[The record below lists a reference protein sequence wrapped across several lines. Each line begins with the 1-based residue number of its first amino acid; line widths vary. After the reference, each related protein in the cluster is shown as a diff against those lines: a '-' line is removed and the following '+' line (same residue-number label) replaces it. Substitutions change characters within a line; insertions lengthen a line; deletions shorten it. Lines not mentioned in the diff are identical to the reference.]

1 MSQHSAAV
9 QASESYLMAAIL
21 SVTGGF
27 LDAYT
32 YISRG
37 GVFANAQTGNFCLMA
52 IALVDGDVLSAT
64 RYLFPILAF
73 VLGTLLAES
82 LRRRLMRLQALHWRQ
97 VVVLLEIVLLFIV
110 AFLPGTANNLANLLV
125 SFLCAVQGQT
135 FRKFLG
141 NTFASTMCTGNL
153 RSASEH
159 LSRYFTNGDPA
170 LRHKSLHYFG
180 IDLLFVCGVML
191 GAWCTKQLL
200 CSAAL
205 VCAGL
210 LTAAFI
216 LMFIRP
222 NEAL

>member
-37 GVFANAQTGNFCLMA
+37 GVFANAQTGNFCFLA
-52 IALVDGDVLSAT
+52 IALVDGDILSAT

-82 LRRRLMRLQALHWRQ
+82 LRRRLMRLRALHWRQ
-97 VVVLLEIVLLFIV
+97 VVILLEIALLFIV
-110 AFLPGTANNLANLLV
+110 ALLPSAANNLANLLV

-159 LSRYFTNGDPA
+159 LSRYVTNGDPA
-170 LRHKSLHYFG
+170 LRRKSLRYFG
-180 IDLLFVCGVML
+180 VDLLFVCGVML
-191 GAWCTKQLL
+191 GVWCTKRFL

-205 VCAGL
+205 VCVAL

-222 NEAL
+222 DEAL

>member
-1 MSQHSAAV
+1 MSRSAAAV

-37 GVFANAQTGNFCLMA
+37 GVFANAQTGNFCLMS

-82 LRRRLMRLQALHWRQ
+82 LRRRLAPLQALHWRQ
-97 VVVLLEIVLLFIV
+97 VVVLLEIALLFTV
-110 AFLPGTANNLANLLV
+110 ALLPDTANNLANLLV

-159 LSRYFTNGDPA
+159 LSHYFTNGDPA
-170 LRHKSLHYFG
+170 HRHKSLRYFG

-191 GAWCTKQLL
+191 GAWCTKRLL

-205 VCAGL
+205 VCVAL
-210 LTAAFI
+210 LTPAFI
-216 LMFIRP
+216 LMFVRP
-222 NEAL
+222 VEDA

>member
-1 MSQHSAAV
+1 MSRSAAAV

-37 GVFANAQTGNFCLMA
+37 GVFANAQTGNFCLMS

-82 LRRRLMRLQALHWRQ
+82 LRRRLAPLQALHWRQ
-97 VVVLLEIVLLFIV
+97 VVVLLEIALLFTV
-110 AFLPGTANNLANLLV
+110 ALLPDTANNLANLLV

-159 LSRYFTNGDPA
+159 LSHYFTNGDPA
-170 LRHKSLHYFG
+170 HRHKSLRYFG

-191 GAWCTKQLL
+191 GAWCTKRLL

-205 VCAGL
+205 VCVAL
-210 LTAAFI
+210 LTPAFI
-216 LMFIRP
+216 LMFVRP
-222 NEAL
+222 VEDV